1 MLSSY
6 DLTNFSK
13 RLKTIRKSLGY
24 SQNEVSEKTGV
35 NSDTLRRLENG
46 MSVPRFDTLEV
57 LSQFYRENLILLL
70 DSYKTSI
77 SLSYFYDLIDYHI
90 TNDDRNSIKETI
102 TIFESF
108 ISTTNLQLVD
118 QREINQLKIFFKGIE
133 ISYGETKDAYQ
144 ESLQVLIEA
153 IQISIPSFK
162 LKNWNTYKFNFLEL
176 RILFTM
182 ASILGLLRECL
193 ISNEILLFILNY
205 VDPSKYAKYYEKLLI
220 IKSYSILA
228 YNYHRIENHEL
239 AITYSERGIDFC
251 IEHSIMNNLSLLLCR
266 KGIAMF
272 YLNIDGFEKFFFQGI
287 ELLKIQNKYQLAEQY
302 EEILHRYIYNHSKK
316 SEIKDLEL

>member
-70 DSYKTSI
+70 DSYKTSLN
-77 SLSYFYDLIDYHI
+77 LSYFYDLIDYHI

-102 TIFESF
+102 TIFEAF
-108 ISTTNLQLVD
+108 ISTTNFQLVD

-133 ISYGETKDAYQ
+133 ISYGETKDAYE

-182 ASILGLLRECL
+182 ASVLGLLRECL
-193 ISNEILLFILNY
+193 ISNEILNSKKLNLY
-205 VDPSKYAKYYEKLLI
+205 V
-220 IKSYSILA
+220 
-228 YNYHRIENHEL
+228 
-239 AITYSERGIDFC
+239 FQF
-251 IEHSIMNNLSLLLCR
+251 LSLNE
-266 KGIAMF
+266 GI
-272 YLNIDGFEKFFFQGI
+272 LI
-287 ELLKIQNKYQLAEQY
+287 
-302 EEILHRYIYNHSKK
+302 
-316 SEIKDLEL
+316 